1 MNSRL
6 GKIINYAL
14 DKNKDDFSSL
24 LREEIEERVNHIKK
38 SKYPELLDRLVF
50 SPKDQQTLN
59 ISEEEYAESIKI
71 IPLLNELANKKGN
84 VSVTFSDNSETV
96 VTSKDIDSLI
106 KLHDALNEENQVILR
121 SSLVESKESFKSS
134 ANFAKK
140 YNRKG

>member
-140 YNRKG
+140 YTRKG